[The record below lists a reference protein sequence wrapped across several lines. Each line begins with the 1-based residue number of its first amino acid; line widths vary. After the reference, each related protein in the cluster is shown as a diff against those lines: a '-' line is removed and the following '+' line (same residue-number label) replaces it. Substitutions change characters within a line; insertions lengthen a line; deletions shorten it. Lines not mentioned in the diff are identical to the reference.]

1 MIASIT
7 LFYASL
13 LALLLLGL
21 SARVVMLRRRHQVG
35 LGTGSVGALQRAV
48 RVQANFGEYVPFAIL
63 LLALLEW
70 AGAWTWLLHAL
81 GAVLV
86 LGRVLHAQGLSKSG
100 GVSSGRF
107 VGTLLTWLV
116 LLVAALSG
124 IGLGIGFGL
133 GGGPGQSLA

>member
-1 MIASIT
+1 MLPSIT

-13 LALLLLGL
+13 LGLLLLGL

-35 LGTGSVGALQRAV
+35 IGTGSVGALERAV
-48 RVQANFGEYVPFAIL
+48 RAQANFGEYVPFAIV

-70 AGAWTWLLHAL
+70 ASDWAWMIHAL

-86 LGRVLHAQGLSKSG
+86 VGRLLHAQGLSKSG

-107 VGTLLTWLV
+107 VGTLLTWVV
-116 LLVAALSG
+116 LLVAALAGVAITVASSVDQA
-124 IGLGIGFGL
+124 LG
-133 GGGPGQSLA
+133 